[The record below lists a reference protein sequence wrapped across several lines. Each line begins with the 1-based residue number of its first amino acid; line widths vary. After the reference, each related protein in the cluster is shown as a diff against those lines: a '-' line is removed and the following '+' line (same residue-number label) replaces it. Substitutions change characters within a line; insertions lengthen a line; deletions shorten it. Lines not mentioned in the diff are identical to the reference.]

1 MTVLMIRSR
10 FKEEHVADTQAAIE
24 KVIRALERAQPAGV
38 RYASCRLG
46 DSATFVALLEVE
58 NLENNPL
65 FKLPEYAELLE
76 NLKQW
81 QPEPPTVEHLTVTGS
96 YRLF

>member
-10 FKEEHVADTQAAIE
+10 FKDEYVADAQAAIE
-24 KVIRALERAQPAGV
+24 KVIQALEQAQPASV
-38 RYASCRLG
+38 RYASGRLG
-46 DSATFVALLEVE
+46 DGDTFFALLEVE
-58 NLENNPL
+58 NLEHNPL
-65 FKLPEYAELLE
+65 FELPEYAELLQ

-81 QPEPPTVEHLTVTGS
+81 QPEPATVERLTVTGS